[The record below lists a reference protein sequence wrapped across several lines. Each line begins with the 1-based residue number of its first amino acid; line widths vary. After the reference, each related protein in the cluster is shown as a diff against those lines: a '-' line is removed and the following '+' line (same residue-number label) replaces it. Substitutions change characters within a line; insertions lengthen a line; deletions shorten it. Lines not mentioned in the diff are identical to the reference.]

1 MKLDTRQSAEG
12 IKIALRRTLV
22 VSFVET
28 HIIFR
33 IVFTKYFHPWHWVP
47 SLAALL
53 FSPMWS
59 GSAVKGCSKAGPCPM
74 APRAQASHCGE
85 ARGGQPSQTTLCM
98 GRKQHEM
105 GKERATLF
113 IYNDGCGAGNAG
125 NALTL
130 IMATLMLMLLT
141 MAMEA
146 MVMVAMAMVV
156 MVMVGVTEEQN
167 RPIAA

>member
-1 MKLDTRQSAEG
+1 MGAILGS
-12 IKIALRRTLV
+12 LV
-22 VSFVET
+22 VQPNVERPSRQRM
-28 HIIFR
+28 FKGGS
-33 IVFTKYFHPWHWVP
+33 VPNGPQGPGFTLWRSKGRTTFPNHTLHGEKTEPSNMRWVR
-47 SLAALL
+47 
-53 FSPMWS
+53 
-59 GSAVKGCSKAGPCPM
+59 KGL
-74 APRAQASHCGE
+74 
-85 ARGGQPSQTTLCM
+85 RGGHGDP
-98 GRKQHEM
+98 
-105 GKERATLF
+105 F

-125 NALTL
+125 DALTL